1 MNNRKAKKLM
11 QHGTLF
17 RIEGTSVIGISL
29 GYKGKGEIDSFNL
42 IDVVKGVG
50 VKRCDGKCR
59 LATKKERMMYWAALT
74 HIAQKGEKV

>member
-1 MNNRKAKKLM
+1 MNKRKAKKLM

-17 RIEGTSVIGISL
+17 RVEGTSVVGMSL
-29 GYKGKGEIDSFNL
+29 GYKDKGEIDSFNL

-74 HIAQKGEKV
+74 HIAILKI